1 MTTNFK
7 ASSMLFDTGP
17 AAVLLVCILATAAA
31 IGAEALSTR
40 ETVRYQEVDLAAPAN
55 TASLYSRIHSA
66 ALRVCTSGRRKT
78 AELDEDN
85 CARSAEARAVA
96 KINVDTLTAYFE
108 AQVGQTAPTLAANLA
123 N

>member
-1 MTTNFK
+1 MITNFK

-40 ETVRYQEVDLAAPAN
+40 ETVRFEELDLSAPAN
-55 TASLYSRIHSA
+55 TATLYSRIHSA
-66 ALRVCTSGRRKT
+66 ALRVCTSGRRG
-78 AELDEDN
+78 AAGPDEDN
-85 CARSAEARAVA
+85 CAREAEARAVA
-96 KINVDTLTAYFE
+96 KINVDALTAYFE
-108 AQVGQTAPTLAANLA
+108 TQVGQPAPTLAANLA